1 MAMLLEFGEM
11 FLNEIYSSFFFFSCI
26 SEVFQDVVALFNL
39 QITRHWLIDIIS

>member
-11 FLNEIYSSFFFFSCI
+11 FLNEIYSSFFSCI